1 MMVSRPLTYPVVGDA
16 DDVAV
21 AHKCLPLPSKV
32 LPIKAA
38 SSLQCSSI
46 ALSPRG
52 EIAKRKISKGLPAEP
67 EVLRMLQKMR
77 GKNGVAAKI
86 LAKRAPGCLQWK
98 ADHSTFSALNLE
110 SKNGAPQ
117 QPAKSTL
124 MFLSQ
129 VSKPNQVQMETLR
142 SVLKSAGTCSTDTT
156 PATSS
161 STEATLTDPE
171 VDSLPSSG
179 DFWETEDSTATFTDF
194 RKLALQHRGR
204 VDPGVIPCELET
216 LRTVEVDEQ
225 KRASLGMHLSSF
237 SRTVSAAPTSTH
249 SSHDAHGTPFSREQ
263 SASATT
269 NRKEPFSRSITGD
282 SLSPSDFGPAF
293 VRAATEGTP
302 FMRSV
307 TSESIS
313 TPFARAWTVSCNPLD
328 ELRRC
333 VQSLLNKVCPENV
346 STIAEKIAMIN
357 VRDADELEVIIE
369 LMFRKALAEPHY
381 CETYADLIFGLQSAF
396 PEFPSE
402 DGGRNI
408 TFKSSIVNVCQNEFE
423 ALPRLFENTEEDR
436 EKAASVGT
444 GVGEFA
450 CKKRKDRMLANMKL
464 IGHIFLRQLLPAKV
478 ISSVIQELVLGSSD
492 EENHTPEE
500 HSIECVCELLMSTGH
515 TLESVAS
522 GRLSV
527 QLVCGRLTELRG
539 KKTSEGKG
547 VYSKRIQFLV
557 QDMLDARLAGWTRKS
572 FKSSAKTKEEVRLD
586 QERELTAKMQG
597 EASPAAE
604 QVVAGQRP
612 NYVTAGHNA

>member
-1 MMVSRPLTYPVVGDA
+1 
-16 DDVAV
+16 
-21 AHKCLPLPSKV
+21 
-32 LPIKAA
+32 
-38 SSLQCSSI
+38 
-46 ALSPRG
+46 
-52 EIAKRKISKGLPAEP
+52 
-67 EVLRMLQKMR
+67 
-77 GKNGVAAKI
+77 
-86 LAKRAPGCLQWK
+86 
-98 ADHSTFSALNLE
+98 
-110 SKNGAPQ
+110 
-117 QPAKSTL
+117 
-124 MFLSQ
+124 
-129 VSKPNQVQMETLR
+129 
-142 SVLKSAGTCSTDTT
+142 
-156 PATSS
+156 
-161 STEATLTDPE
+161 LTDLE
-171 VDSLPSSG
+171 VDSLPNSG
-179 DFWETEDSTATFTDF
+179 DSWETEDSTATFTDF
-194 RKLALQHRGR
+194 RKFALQHRGR
-204 VDPGVIPCELET
+204 VDPGVIPRELET

-225 KRASLGMHLSSF
+225 KRASLGMHVSSF
-237 SRTVSAAPTSTH
+237 ARTVSAASTSTH
-249 SSHDAHGTPFSREQ
+249 LSHDAHGTPFSQEQ

-282 SLSPSDFGPAF
+282 SLSPSGFGPAF
-293 VRAATEGTP
+293 VRSATEGTP

-313 TPFARAWTVSCNPLD
+313 TPFARARTVSCNPLD
-328 ELRRC
+328 ELRRS

-357 VRDADELEVIIE
+357 VRSADELEVIIE

>member
-98 ADHSTFSALNLE
+98 ADHFTFSALNLE

-194 RKLALQHRGR
+194 RKFALQHRGR
-204 VDPGVIPCELET
+204 VDPGVIPRELET

-527 QLVCGRLTELRG
+527 QLVCGLLTELRG